1 MHATTAK
8 KILDDL
14 WETDELEL
22 FRKPVEYKKLN
33 LIDYPLLIKNPM
45 DLSTVRKKLKQN
57 KYKFINNF

>member
-1 MHATTAK
+1 METAFTQAHITTAK

-14 WETDELEL
+14 WEADELEL

-45 DLSTVRKKLKQN
+45 DLSTIRKKLK
-57 KYKFINNF
+57 